1 MQDATVPPCPIEK
14 KRGEN
19 KFKKKK
25 KTNKQVEGTKGYTF
39 DYNESKIKVLDC
51 YADMKDNK
59 TKMK

>member
-1 MQDATVPPCPIEK
+1 MQDATVPPFPIQ
-14 KRGEN
+14 N
-19 KFKKKK
+19 KILYNKYKKKK